1 MGALR
6 TVWIDDADALRARLP
21 AWERAAAAAPS
32 PFALPGAFLPWWD
45 AFGAGRQLR
54 ACAILDG
61 DEIRALLPLVREG
74 RVLRS
79 ASNDHSGLTTPLA
92 CDQVAL
98 CALLAAVVD
107 CAEQLDLVDVELAPA
122 LVAALGAATRR
133 TGARVL
139 LTPWAPAPFIDTSSG
154 DLDAWRAR
162 HPGWLGRIARYRRQ
176 MARRHTLEI
185 VTGGDDVDG
194 VLAAGLRAEAS
205 GWKGRAGTAIAQD
218 PTLARYYGEL
228 AREWARDGALRLSHL
243 ALDGHVVAV
252 DVGAERGG
260 RWYSLKT
267 GYDEA
272 YRQLSPG
279 LVLRLSIIERCFAD
293 GLAAH
298 DLLGWGAEWKTRM
311 ATGERALQRVRV
323 YPRRPA
329 PIARWAWKAYVRR
342 PRPQAARAWAGAA
355 AGGRLSRP

>member
-1 MGALR
+1 MGSLR
-6 TVWIDDADALRARLP
+6 TLWIDDADALRARLP
-21 AWERAAAAAPS
+21 AWRRAATEDQS
-32 PFALPGAFLPWWD
+32 PFVLPGAFLRWWD

-61 DEIRALLPLVREG
+61 DEIAALLPLLRDG

-79 ASNDHSGLTTPLA
+79 ASNDHSGPTTPLA
-92 CDQVAL
+92 RDQVAL
-98 CALLAAVVD
+98 RALLGALVD
-107 CAEQLDLVDVELAPA
+107 SAEPLDLVDVEPAPVLAP
-122 LVAALGAATRR
+122 LGAAARR

-139 LTPWAPAPFIDTSSG
+139 LTPSAPAPFIDTGSG
-154 DLDAWRAR
+154 DLHAWRAR

-185 VTGGDDVDG
+185 VTGGNDVDG

-218 PTLARYYGEL
+218 PTLARFYGGL
-228 AREWARDGALRLSHL
+228 AHDWARDGALRLSHL
-243 ALDGHVVAV
+243 ALDGQVVAF
-252 DVGAERGG
+252 DLGTERGG

-279 LVLRLSIIERCFAD
+279 LVLRLAIVERCFAD

-311 ATGERALQRVRV
+311 ATGERAMQRVRI

-329 PIARWAWKAYVRR
+329 PIARWAWKAHVR
-342 PRPQAARAWAGAA
+342 PRLRDVRARAGTA
-355 AGGRLSRP
+355 AGRRTPRS